1 LKKNEINT
9 DGFKYPKT
17 KNYYQKYL
25 ARKIFGRKAYKYFK
39 SLKIRLLNKAG
50 RSFEIS
56 DFIRQIIKCDTV
68 IFDIGANL
76 GQYAV
81 RLSAYLK
88 GEGKMICVE
97 PVNENYEYLLKLK
110 RIYKFSNMICANYA
124 VSDYIGAGELYIPVI
139 DNDIELDTR
148 ATIDKENYYFKYGKY
163 NKQKVNVITLEKL
176 FNELGL
182 NKIDIIKSD
191 TEGNDRKVILG
202 SFELIKK
209 HLPMI
214 LVEDSNEEE
223 WLKSL
228 YEIGYSP
235 YYVTDNIY
243 IKDSNT
249 VNSETKNVKLDLL
262 VLIHNSKTE
271 SFKKYIKE

>member
-17 KNYYQKYL
+17 KNYYQKYIT
-25 ARKIFGRKAYKYFK
+25 RKIFGKKAYKYFK
-39 SLKIRLLNKAG
+39 ALKVRLLKKAG

-56 DFIRQIIKCDTV
+56 DFIKKIIKSDFV
-68 IFDIGANL
+68 IFDVGANL

-81 RLSAYLK
+81 RLSGYLK
-88 GEGKMICVE
+88 GEGKIICVE
-97 PVNENYEYLLKLK
+97 PVIENYNYLLKLK
-110 RIYKFSNMICANYA
+110 RMYKFTNMICANYA
-124 VSDYIGAGELYIPVI
+124 LSDYSGVGELYIPVI
-139 DNDIELDTR
+139 DNNIELDTR
-148 ATIDKENYYFKYGKY
+148 ATIDKKNYYFRYGKY
-163 NKQKVNVITLEKL
+163 NKQKVNVTTLEKL
-176 FNELGL
+176 FSELGL

-223 WLKSL
+223 WLKEL
-228 YEIGYSP
+228 YEIGYAP

-243 IKDSNT
+243 IKDAYK

-262 VLIHNSKTE
+262 VLIHNSKMDN
-271 SFKKYIKE
+271 FKKYIKE